1 MLTFFRIIRDQL
13 WPKLN
18 GGRQVNASPAGSGA
32 SGVEA
37 ATGGQMDGGLF
48 VRAPFQ
54 HAPAVLTHILGSRL
68 IPP

>member
-1 MLTFFRIIRDQL
+1 MLTFFRIISDQL

-48 VRAPFQ
+48 VCAPFQ
-54 HAPAVLTHILGSRL
+54 HTPAVLTHIHGSRL